1 MSFGAIITT
10 GENHERMSPDI
21 MRYLTECRVE
31 QDMSKL
37 TEFAIRFEDDIC
49 DGDPIVA
56 GRAELDP
63 NAMISVF
70 VKRHS
75 KLHCLVSGRIT
86 QKRTSS
92 MAGGAGSWVEV
103 KGQDDLVRMDRVG
116 VQAKWS
122 GKASGAAQSLF
133 ELFGFEANCQQ
144 TLKDY
149 DDAQNTLNQR
159 GTDLAF
165 VKDIARK
172 NNMELWLSYEAS
184 EDAAA
189 LAAIAL
195 DPTADPGPVTVNVKA
210 NLYTSPEQPTV
221 TSTTALPPPS
231 PPVLAPEE
239 GLVIPVNPP
248 AGECARL
255 TKFDVSI
262 DYEKPNAS
270 IGFAQDL
277 ENGEE
282 VQQQQESEAALLDPG
297 ADVFSSVDGVTREAI
312 APPATDPDEAFLA
325 QQAMLTEA
333 AWFVEVECSS
343 TLDLLDFAPMPHQIV
358 DVANAGAQLSGPYQV
373 MSATHVINAS
383 DHFIDFNLRANGLR
397 PPAEAA
403 A

>member
-10 GENHERMSPDI
+10 GEDHQRMPSAI
-21 MRYLTECRVE
+21 MSQVTECRVE

-37 TEFAIRFEDDIC
+37 TEFAIRFQDDIC
-49 DGDPIVA
+49 DGDPVIA
-56 GRAELDP
+56 GRPELAP
-63 NAMISVF
+63 NAMIGVF
-70 VKRHS
+70 VKRNS
-75 KLHCLVSGRIT
+75 VLHCLVSGRIT

-116 VQAKWS
+116 VQASWN
-122 GKASGAAQSLF
+122 GKASDAAKSLF
-133 ELFGFEANCQQ
+133 ELFGFEDNCQE

-165 VKDIARK
+165 IKDIARK

-189 LAAIAL
+189 QAALAL
-195 DPTADPGPVTVNVKA
+195 DPNADPGPVTLNVKA
-210 NLYTSPEQPTV
+210 NLFTSPEQPTV
-221 TSTTALPPPS
+221 TSTTALPSPS
-231 PPVLAPEE
+231 PPVLAPDQ
-239 GLVIPVNPP
+239 GLVIPVQPP
-248 AGECARL
+248 AGECAKL
-255 TKFDVSI
+255 TKFDVKI

-270 IGFAQDL
+270 IGFAQDV
-277 ENGEE
+277 ETGEE
-282 VQQQQESEAALLDPG
+282 NQQQQQSEAALLDPG
-297 ADVFSSVDGVTREAI
+297 AEVFSDIDGVQREEI

-325 QQAMLTEA
+325 QQALLTEA

-343 TLDLLDFAPMPHQIV
+343 TLDLLDFAVMPHQIV
-358 DVANAGAQLSGPYQV
+358 EVANAGAQLSGPYQV
-373 MSATHVINAS
+373 MTATHVINPS
-383 DHFIDFNLRANGLR
+383 DHFIDFKLRANGLR
-397 PPAEAA
+397 PPTEAA